1 LQGRDKLLHIE
12 SGFSIN
18 GDHAVYLFQVAS
30 RHMTWLAERQMV
42 TAANIANADT
52 PGYRAR
58 EIDPFSSYVDGPSIE
73 LASTSPRHISPPTGE
88 VQSAGFRSGSGW
100 NTSHSGNN
108 VSIEKELMTASSS
121 NRMMNIDASI
131 VRSFHRMLLSSV
143 KA

>member
-1 LQGRDKLLHIE
+1 M
-12 SGFSIN
+12 
-18 GDHAVYLFQVAS
+18 YLFEVAS

-52 PGYRAR
+52 PGYRAQ
-58 EIDPFSSYVDGPSIE
+58 EVNPFSSYLDGSAIQ
-73 LASTSPRHISPPTGE
+73 LAATSPMHLSIDARE
-88 VQSAGFRSGSGW
+88 AQSVGTRAGTGW

-131 VRSFHRMLLSSV
+131 IRSFHRMLLSSV

>member
-1 LQGRDKLLHIE
+1 MH
-12 SGFSIN
+12 
-18 GDHAVYLFQVAS
+18 LFEVAS
-30 RHMTWLAERQMV
+30 RHMTWVAERQMV

-58 EIDPFSSYVDGPSIE
+58 EINPFSSYLEGPAVQ
-73 LASTSPRHISPPTGE
+73 LATTSPMHLSISPGE
-88 VQSAGFRSGSGW
+88 LRSAGTRAGAGW

-143 KA
+143 KV